1 MGIYPN
7 CELSQEYLEGPTN
20 TLGYEINQGKPR
32 FMKNNL
38 LFYKIRSVHAGYLN
52 SAVVTDAGHIFL
64 HGSNELGQL
73 CLGEKFGKIVPF
85 FPEFRQIDYFK
96 EEKVSVIDVAL
107 GFSSGHVLAED
118 NETKKKRVFGFGN
131 SEKGQVGHGGILT

>member
-7 CELSQEYLEGPTN
+7 CELSIAYLESPHN

-52 SAVVTDAGHIFL
+52 SAVVTDEGHVFL
-64 HGSNELGQL
+64 HGSNELG
-73 CLGEKFGKIVPF
+73 
-85 FPEFRQIDYFK
+85 
-96 EEKVSVIDVAL
+96 
-107 GFSSGHVLAED
+107 
-118 NETKKKRVFGFGN
+118 
-131 SEKGQVGHGGILT
+131 